1 MITLAALA
9 RLAAEH
15 ADDLDRPVA
24 PLRFAGRTLDTD
36 ARPAVM
42 GVVNLS
48 RDSTYRESV
57 VTSYD
62 SALRRA
68 RVLVAQGA
76 DVVDL
81 GAESSDGTAARVGPA
96 EQVARLVPLIR
107 ELAADGVVVSVESYE
122 PAAVRA
128 GLEAGARVVNLTGS
142 QHDDLVFAL
151 AAEHDAAVVLC
162 HVRGSH
168 ARALDPGS
176 DPGSGADDGAPD
188 PFPAMLDGFAR
199 RLDAARGRGVPAVT
213 VDPGLG
219 FGFSLADQR
228 ARVRLQARVLVQ
240 SFRLRRLGVPV
251 CHSMP
256 HSFELF
262 EEQFRTAEGFF
273 TVLAHLGGTGVYRTH
288 EVPHVVAV
296 LDALGELGAH

>member
-1 MITLAALA
+1 MIRLADLA

-15 ADDLDRPVA
+15 ADDLAALDRPIA
-24 PLRFAGRTLDTD
+24 PLEVAGRSFDTD
-36 ARPAVM
+36 VRPAVM

-57 VTSYD
+57 VTSSE

-76 DVVDL
+76 DFVDL
-81 GAESSDGTAARVGPA
+81 GAESSDATSVRVDAAEQAAR
-96 EQVARLVPLIR
+96 LTPLIR
-107 ELAADGVVVSVESYE
+107 ELAAEGVLVSIESYE

-128 GLEAGARVVNLTGS
+128 GLEAGARIVNLTGS
-142 QHDDLVFAL
+142 AHDAAMFDL
-151 AAEHDAAVVLC
+151 AAAHGAAVVLC
-162 HVRGSH
+162 HVLGPH
-168 ARALDPGS
+168 ARDLDPAAAGPSS
-176 DPGSGADDGAPD
+176 DPLAG
-188 PFPAMLDGFAR
+188 MLDGFAR
-199 RLDAARGRGVPAVT
+199 RIDDARARGVT
-213 VDPGLG
+213 ALVVDPGAG
-219 FGFSLADQR
+219 FGFSLGDQR
-228 ARVRLQARVLVQ
+228 ARVRHQARMLVQ
-240 SFRLRRLGVPV
+240 SFRLRSLGVPV
-251 CHSMP
+251 CHSVP

-296 LDALGELGAH
+296 LGALDALDVD